1 MKNKEELLKTVK
13 TTLKLQPIVILY
25 SLVSVASKIASTELP
40 DANLLSLEFIM
51 GCLTN
56 SKLLLIY
63 FFMIADLMIYAF
75 IWQKCIKNVSI
86 TVMYANKSSYIFWT
100 QLAAITLFS
109 EHLSLFNL
117 LGILTIFIGILVV
130 NRED

>member
-75 IWQKCIKNVSI
+75 IWQKWIKNVGI
-86 TVMYANKSSYIFWT
+86 TVMYANKSSYIFWA
-100 QLAAITLFS
+100 QLAAVTLFS

-130 NRED
+130 NREA

>member
-100 QLAAITLFS
+100 RLARITLFS

-130 NRED
+130 NREA

>member
-1 MKNKEELLKTVK
+1 MKNRSELLKTIK

-25 SLVSVASKIASTELP
+25 SLVSVASKIASSELP
-40 DANLLSLEFIM
+40 DASLMSAEFII

-56 SKLLLIY
+56 HKLLLIY
-63 FFMIADLMIYAF
+63 ACMIVDLMVYAF

-100 QLAAITLFS
+100 QIAAITLFS
-109 EHLSLFNL
+109 ESLSFFNI
-117 LGILTIFIGILVV
+117 LGIIVIFIGILVV

>member
-1 MKNKEELLKTVK
+1 MKNRSELLKTVK

-25 SLVSVASKIASTELP
+25 SLVSVASKIASSELP
-40 DANLLSLEFIM
+40 DASLMSAEFII

-56 SKLLLIY
+56 HKLLLIY
-63 FFMIADLMIYAF
+63 AFMIVDLMVYAF

-100 QLAAITLFS
+100 QIAAITLFS
-109 EHLSLFNL
+109 ESLSFFNI
-117 LGILTIFIGILVV
+117 LGIIVIFIGILVV